1 MNAIELLN
9 TIRDNA
15 SPSYQDRVPEATQQN
30 IEAVGMA
37 ITDMDNATT
46 YNEFMNTLINM
57 IYAPMLIRKSWSN
70 PLGKFKKGK
79 KTFGDTIEEVYTN
92 FIKAKTFDQSGA
104 GLLTRELPDTKTV
117 FHCMNRQD
125 KYKLTDSP
133 EALAKAFKSYEGV
146 ADYISSLL
154 EAIRNS
160 AELDEYILMKQLFA
174 DAINNNAMVIVP
186 VADPFASK
194 DNADEFIKTVKTV
207 SGYMTYPSSDYNAY
221 LTAQSVDEKPII
233 TFSKLDEQ
241 VFIVDNATNVS
252 VAVDSLAYAFNKSIL
267 EWNATQKEVIDS
279 FPVEGVVACLVDRNF
294 FQVYDD
300 LFTFREFE
308 NGEGLYRN
316 HILHVWQTIGYSIL
330 CNAVAF
336 QIAED
341 ENNDQD
347 IADKYTV
354 TYNLDSD
361 VKSTN
366 KRTSIP
372 EGSAFSTTL
381 SGLSASDGVQ
391 VIMGSTDV
399 TSTKYDATKKKVAI
413 SEVTG
418 NIVINAGEVFD
429 ITASLGTLTSDNDAT
444 EAVFGSK
451 YEANI
456 TGTVATMAITMGGT
470 DITTTAWNGST
481 KKISIA
487 KVTGDIT
494 ITGTAGA

>member
-1 MNAIELLN
+1 MDAIELLN

-15 SPSYQDRVPEATQQN
+15 SESYQERVPEATRAN

-92 FIKAKTFDQSGA
+92 FIKAKTFDQTGS

-117 FHCMNRQD
+117 FHRMNRQD

-174 DAINNNAMVIVP
+174 DAYNNNAMVVVNVP
-186 VADPFASK
+186 DPTASK
-194 DNADEFIKTVKTV
+194 ENADEFIKIVKTV
-207 SGYMTYPSSDYNAY
+207 SGGMTFPSSDYNAY
-221 LTAQSVDEKPII
+221 LTAQSTDNKPII

-241 VFIVDNATNVS
+241 VLIVDNAVNVS
-252 VAVDSLAYAFNKSIL
+252 VSVDSLAYAFNKSIL
-267 EWNATQKEVIDS
+267 EFNQTTKEIIDS
-279 FPVEGVVACLVDRNF
+279 FPTEGVVACLVDKNF

-316 HILHVWQTIGYSIL
+316 HILHVWQTIGYSCL
-330 CNAVAF
+330 VNSVCF
-336 QIAED
+336 QIASDADSDGEVED
-341 ENNDQD
+341 F
-347 IADKYTV
+347 TV
-354 TYNLDSD
+354 TYSLKTGVS
-361 VKSTN
+361 STN
-366 KRTSIP
+366 KRTSAK
-372 EGSAFSTTL
+372 EGSAYSTTL
-381 SGLSASDGVQ
+381 KGVKGTDTVLITMGTEKVEDVDTPIDITSDV
-391 VIMGSTDV
+391 
-399 TSTKYDATKKKVAI
+399 YDSETGKVAI
-413 SEVTG
+413 PSVT
-418 NIVINAGEVFD
+418 
-429 ITASLGTLTSDNDAT
+429 
-444 EAVFGSK
+444 
-451 YEANI
+451 AN
-456 TGTVATMAITMGGT
+456 VA
-470 DITTTAWNGST
+470 
-481 KKISIA
+481 IS
-487 KVTGDIT
+487 VS
-494 ITGTAGA
+494 